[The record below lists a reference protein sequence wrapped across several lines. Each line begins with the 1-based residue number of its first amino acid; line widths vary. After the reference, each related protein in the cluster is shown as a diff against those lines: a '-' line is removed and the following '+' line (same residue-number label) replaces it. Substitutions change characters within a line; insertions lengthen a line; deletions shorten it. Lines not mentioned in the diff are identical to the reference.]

1 MTRTEIL
8 NKIDEL
14 ETARFYLAMKDH
26 WNREDFARDNEL
38 FKEIMTLK
46 EMLNVEK
53 TYIVEFIRP
62 KEKDL
67 AKRVIKNIA
76 TFKAIEEAKDFGRK
90 YEEEHN
96 AKATTYKDK
105 GYYNI
110 TTIEIIL

>member
-38 FKEIMTLK
+38 FNEIRALK
-46 EMLNVEK
+46 EMLDIEK
-53 TYIVEFIRP
+53 EYVVEFIRP

-76 TFKAIEEAKDFGRK
+76 TFKTVEEAKEFGRK

-96 AKATTYKDK
+96 ANATTYKEK

-110 TTIEIIL
+110 VTIEKI